1 VIKKILIKNFQTHE
15 RRRIDLSPT
24 ITTIVGKSDVGKS
37 AIYRAI
43 RWIATGLP
51 KGNDFIRW
59 GEKNAS
65 VALEVDGHK
74 VIRKKGISNLYK
86 LDGEEYKALR
96 TDVPEEVKSILNLDT
111 INFQSQHDA
120 PFWFSETAGEISR
133 QLNAIVNLSLI
144 DTSIKKAI
152 SKSRENKTLTTYLAT
167 QVEENKKDV
176 EVLGFVLPLQELLKK
191 LEKATAKEEK
201 LSLKRDTLE
210 IDFNQAL
217 RKKKAIKELQP
228 ILNKEKPLQDSFEKA
243 ESLETKANDLSNL
256 IWRIEE
262 NEEVLGLPIPSVD
275 KLNETMFN
283 IESLRKRMHE
293 IKTTIVTYETKK
305 TNLERESS
313 ILIQLEKQLT
323 DEFKG
328 RCPLCGNP
336 V

>member
-1 VIKKILIKNFQTHE
+1 MIKKILIKNFQTHE

-74 VIRKKGISNLYK
+74 VIRKKGTSNLYK
-86 LDGEEYKALR
+86 LDEEEYKALR
-96 TDVPEEVKSILNLDT
+96 TDVPDEVGRILNLDT

-152 SKSRENKTLTTYLAT
+152 SKSRETKTLITYLET
-167 QVEENKKDV
+167 QIEGNKKDV
-176 EVLGFVLPLQELLKK
+176 EVLGSVLPLQELLKK
-191 LEKATAKEEK
+191 LEKAVAKEEK

-217 RKKKAIKELQP
+217 RKKKIIKELRP
-228 ILNKEKPLQDSFEKA
+228 ILDKEKLLQEAFIKQFTLQSDVDFLRNIIHRAKKFE
-243 ESLETKANDLSNL
+243 E
-256 IWRIEE
+256 I
-262 NEEVLGLPIPSVD
+262 LGFPIPSVD
-275 KLNETMFN
+275 KLKETMFDIEEARKN
-283 IESLRKRMHE
+283 IHE
-293 IKTTIVTYETKK
+293 IETIIITYESRKK
-305 TNLERESS
+305 QYEDLSDSLKEIET
-313 ILIQLEKQLT
+313 QLKT
-323 DEFKG
+323 EFKG